1 MLSSW
6 SAILFTALGSG
17 VRTSGDVEGHL
28 IDFGLSP
35 CRNLGLDVFLL
46 VSDVQILVGGRG
58 QIFEQHVGLGPIS

>member
-1 MLSSW
+1 M
-6 SAILFTALGSG
+6 
-17 VRTSGDVEGHL
+17 RTSGDVEGQL

-58 QIFEQHVGLGPIS
+58 QLFELHGGLGPIS